1 MKKKRR
7 NTGRKK
13 KESLSLGE
21 VTVVGCLVDL
31 RWLVVSVAMMVIGAL
46 VIINT
51 SSVGRAFLWVTR
63 LSSSGGQRPEGT
75 ESECHNR
82 ES

>member
-1 MKKKRR
+1 MLD
-7 NTGRKK
+7 G
-13 KESLSLGE
+13 
-21 VTVVGCLVDL
+21 L
-31 RWLVVSVAMMVIGAL
+31 RWLVVSVAVSGVEL
-46 VIINT
+46 VESSVIINT
-51 SSVGRAFLWVTR
+51 SSAGREFQWVTR